1 MSRAVNIYAKTNIWR
16 SIVDREITKP
26 RMRKMAVLA
35 ASVMMAMSP
44 VSAFAATVLIN
55 SFVATSDRDTRALGI
70 GLQPPDVNGT
80 VGTTQFAQ
88 LQNGSFAAY
97 DKNTGALLAPRIT
110 DSQFFQRAGGEAT
123 GGDVRILFDPNA
135 SRWVAIGFGT
145 PGNRIQ
151 VAVSD
156 TADVLGT
163 FRAVAFNGLSGSPN
177 QINGVAD
184 YPTLSLAGDR
194 LVIGTNN
201 FFATVA
207 GGPRNFQGTTVN
219 SLSLASLYAAGGPT
233 TNDLRQFDTPFP
245 AGDNGFAIQ
254 GVGRA
259 PNGNGGFDVLARGAT
274 TRDLVTY
281 SFDANGVKST
291 TRLIGATPTNGNLP
305 GRQPDLLNTG
315 NARVV
320 DTLDDRISSSVFAAA
335 GRIYSVRTVTIP
347 GQDHTVVRITV
358 LDDATK
364 ALLSETDITGPD
376 DTYDFYEGS
385 LAVNSRGEFVVGY
398 VRSGDASHPI
408 DGNISIFARSY
419 TTNANGTIR
428 STSGDI
434 LIKQSPVDDY
444 HLGSP
449 QGQPAAGRQRFG
461 DYSSV
466 SLDPTNDNRFYVIN
480 EFADFFNNAAGGNPA
495 GSGFARFGTFVG
507 IIGINQGVNGGVP
520 EPATWAMMITGF
532 GFVGGAVRRR
542 RTMVKAVTA

>member
-1 MSRAVNIYAKTNIWR
+1 MN
-16 SIVDREITKP
+16 REIVNP
-26 RMRKMAVLA
+26 RTRKMAVLA
-35 ASVMMAMSP
+35 ASVMMAVTP
-44 VSAFAATVLIN
+44 VSAFATTVLVN
-55 SFVATSDRDTRALGI
+55 SFVGTSDRDTRALGI

-110 DSQFFQRAGGEAT
+110 DSQFFQRAGGTAT
-123 GGDVRILFDPNA
+123 NGDVRILFDPNA
-135 SRWVAIGFGT
+135 RRWVAVGFGAT
-145 PGNRIQ
+145 TNNIQ
-151 VAVSD
+151 VAVSAND
-156 TADVLGT
+156 DVLGS
-163 FRAVAFNGLSGSPN
+163 FRTLTFNGILNPAAQPG
-177 QINGVAD
+177 GTAD

-201 FFATVA
+201 FFATTA
-207 GGPRNFQGTTVN
+207 GTARTFQGTTVN
-219 SLSLASLYAAGGPT
+219 SLSLASLYSAGGPT
-233 TNDLRQFDTPFP
+233 TATLRQFDTPFP

-259 PNGNGGFDVLARGAT
+259 PNGTGGFDVIGRGAT
-274 TRDLVTY
+274 TRDLITY
-281 SFDANGVKST
+281 SFDADGNQSA
-291 TRLIGATPTNGNLP
+291 TRLIGATPTNGNRP

-320 DTLDDRISSSVFAAA
+320 DTLDDRISSSVFATS
-335 GRIYSVRTVTIP
+335 GKIYSVRTVTVP
-347 GQDHTVVRITV
+347 GQDHTTVRITV

-364 ALLSETDITGPD
+364 TLLSETDITGPD

-398 VRSGDASHPI
+398 VRSGDASHPV
-408 DGNISIFARSY
+408 DGRISIFARSY
-419 TTNANGTIR
+419 ATNANGTIR

-449 QGQPAAGRQRFG
+449 QGQAAAGRQRFG
-461 DYSSV
+461 DYSAV

-480 EFADFFNNAAGGNPA
+480 QFADFFNNAAGGNPA
-495 GSGFARFGTFVG
+495 GSGFARFGTFIG
-507 IIGINQGVNGGVP
+507 IIGINVGGGGGVP

-532 GFVGGAVRRR
+532 AFVGGTMRRR
-542 RTMVKAVTA
+542 RTVVRAVTA

>member
-1 MSRAVNIYAKTNIWR
+1 
-16 SIVDREITKP
+16 VDREITKP

-35 ASVMMAMSP
+35 ASAMMAVMP
-44 VSAFAATVLIN
+44 LAANATTVLIN
-55 SFVATSDRDTRALGI
+55 SFVGTSDRDTRALGI
-70 GLQPPDVNGT
+70 GLQPPDVNGS

-88 LQNGSFAAY
+88 LQNGSYAVY
-97 DKNTGALLAPRIT
+97 DKNTGALAAPRIT
-110 DSQFFQRAGGEAT
+110 DSQFFLNAGGEAT
-123 GGDVRILFDPNA
+123 GGDVRILFDPTA
-135 SRWVAIGFGT
+135 RRWVAVGFGT
-145 PGNRIQ
+145 PGNRLQ

-156 TADVLGT
+156 TDDALGR
-163 FRAVAFNGLSGSPN
+163 FRAVAFDGLAGSPG

-184 YPTLSLAGDR
+184 YPTLSLSGDR

-207 GGPRNFQGTTVN
+207 GGPRNFQGITVN
-219 SLSLASLYAAGGPT
+219 SLSLAGLYAAGGPST
-233 TNDLRQFDTPFP
+233 ASLQQFNSPFNP
-245 AGDNGFAIQ
+245 ANIVDNGFAIQ

-259 PNGNGGFDVLARGAT
+259 PNGNGGFDVVAVALNAN
-274 TRDLVTY
+274 DLVTY
-281 SFDANGVKST
+281 SFDAAGNKST
-291 TRLIGATPTNGNLP
+291 TKFLGGANYAAPRP

-320 DTLDDRISSSVFAAA
+320 DTLDDRVSANVFAAN
-335 GRIYSVRTVTIP
+335 GKIYAVHTVTP
-347 GQDHTVVRITV
+347 LGQDHTVVRISV
-358 LDDATK
+358 IDDATK
-364 ALLSETDITGPD
+364 TLLSETDITGPD

-398 VRSGDASHPI
+398 VRSGDASHPV
-408 DGNISIFARSY
+408 DGRISIFARSY
-419 TTNANGTIR
+419 STNADGTIT

-466 SLDPTNDNRFYVIN
+466 SLDPTDDNRFYVIN
-480 EFADFFNNAAGGNPA
+480 QFADFFNNAAGGNPA
-495 GSGFARFGTFVG
+495 GTGFARFGTFVG
-507 IIGINQGVNGGVP
+507 IIGINQGPGGGGGGVP

-532 GFVGGAVRRR
+532 GFVGGAMRRR
-542 RTMVKAVTA
+542 RTTAKAVTA

>member
-1 MSRAVNIYAKTNIWR
+1 M
-16 SIVDREITKP
+16 DREYSKP

-35 ASVMMAMSP
+35 ASVMMAVTP

-55 SFVATSDRDTRALGI
+55 SFVGSSDRDTRALGI

-88 LQNGSFAAY
+88 LQNGSFAVY

-110 DSQFFQRAGGEAT
+110 DSAFFQRAGGEAT

-135 SRWVAIGFGT
+135 RRWVAIGFGT
-145 PGNRIQ
+145 PGNRLQI
-151 VAVSD
+151 AVSD
-156 TADVLGT
+156 NDDALGR
-163 FRAVAFNGLSGSPN
+163 FRAVAFDGLRGFPG

-207 GGPRNFQGTTVN
+207 GGARNFQGVSVN
-219 SLSLASLYAAGGPT
+219 SVSLSDLYAASGPSLASLRTFDSPFNAA
-233 TNDLRQFDTPFP
+233 NQLN
-245 AGDNGFAIQ
+245 NGFAIQ

-259 PNGNGGFDVLARGAT
+259 PDGTGSFDVLAVSLLT
-274 TRDLVTY
+274 NDLVTY
-281 SFDANGVKST
+281 SFDANGAKST
-291 TRLIGATPTNGNLP
+291 TKFLGSANYDAPRP

-320 DTLDDRISSSVFAAA
+320 DTLDDRISSSVFAV
-335 GRIYSVRTVTIP
+335 GGKIYSVHTVTP
-347 GQDHTVVRITV
+347 LGQDHTVVRISII
-358 LDDATK
+358 DDATK
-364 ALLSETDITGPD
+364 TLLSETDITGPD

-398 VRSGDASHPI
+398 VRSGDASHPV
-408 DGNISIFARSY
+408 DGRISIFARSY
-419 TTNANGTIR
+419 ATNADGTIT

-466 SLDPTNDNRFYVIN
+466 SLDPTDENRFYVIN
-480 EFADFFNNAAGGNPA
+480 QFADFFNNAAGGNPA
-495 GSGFARFGTFVG
+495 GTGFARFGTFVG
-507 IIGINQGVNGGVP
+507 IIGINQGGGGGGGVP
-520 EPATWAMMITGF
+520 EPATWAMMIAGF
-532 GFVGGAVRRR
+532 GFIGNAMRRR
-542 RTMVKAVTA
+542 RTAVRAVTA

>member
-1 MSRAVNIYAKTNIWR
+1 M
-16 SIVDREITKP
+16 DREITKP

-35 ASVMMAMSP
+35 ASVMMAATP
-44 VSAFAATVLIN
+44 VSAFAATVLVN
-55 SFVATSDRDTRALGI
+55 SFVGTSDRDTRALGI
-70 GLQPPDVNGT
+70 GLQPPDVNGA
-80 VGTTQFAQ
+80 VGTLQFAQ

-97 DKNTGALLAPRIT
+97 NKTTGALLAPRIT

-123 GGDVRILFDPNA
+123 GGDTRILFDA
-135 SRWVAIGFGT
+135 AARRWVAIGFGT

-151 VAVSD
+151 IAVSD
-156 TADVLGT
+156 TDDVLGR
-163 FRAVAFNGLSGSPN
+163 FRSVAFNGLANNPG

-184 YPTLSLAGDR
+184 YPTLAFAGDR

-207 GGPRNFQGTTVN
+207 GGARNFRGVTVN
-219 SLSLASLYAAGGPT
+219 SVSLANLYAAGGPT
-233 TNDLRQFDTPFP
+233 LAGLRQVDTPFDP
-245 AGDNGFAIQ
+245 ANIVDNGFAIQ
-254 GVGRA
+254 GVNRA
-259 PNGNGGFDVLARGAT
+259 PNGNGGFDVVAVALNAN
-274 TRDLVTY
+274 DLVTY
-281 SFDANGVKST
+281 SFDAAGNKSA
-291 TRLIGATPTNGNLP
+291 TRFLGGADYAAPRP

-320 DTLDDRISSSVFAAA
+320 DTLDDRVSSSVYAAN
-335 GRIYSVRTVTIP
+335 GKIYAVHTVTP
-347 GQDHTVVRITV
+347 LGQDHTVVRISV
-358 LDDATK
+358 IDDRTK
-364 ALLSETDITGPD
+364 TLLSETDITGPD
-376 DTYDFYEGS
+376 NTYDFYEGS

-398 VRSGDASHPI
+398 VRSGDASHPV
-408 DGNISIFARSY
+408 DGRISIFARSY
-419 TTNANGTIR
+419 ATNANGTIR

-466 SLDPTNDNRFYVIN
+466 TLDPSDSNRFYVIN
-480 EFADFFNNAAGGNPA
+480 QFADFFNNAAGGNPA

-507 IIGINQGVNGGVP
+507 IIGINVGGGGAVP

-532 GFVGGAVRRR
+532 GFVGGAMRRR
-542 RTMVKAVTA
+542 RTTAKAVTA